1 MRSVIIASPVATQS
15 GYGHHAR
22 EVIANL
28 IEQRG
33 KEWDIKLLSLPWGH
47 TPFTYPIP
55 QDWNQRIIP
64 LPLTSQPDIW
74 VQITVP
80 NEFQAV
86 GKYNIGV
93 TAGTEGDICPEKWIE
108 NLNTM
113 QLVIVP
119 SEFTKQV
126 FINTSQKHNK
136 PITTRIEVIPEY
148 FDETIYTNN
157 VQSQLEILEQ
167 IPETFAFLSVGHW
180 LQGQI
185 GEDRKNISGLLHC
198 FFNTYKN
205 QKDAPALILKSS
217 GATYSVMD
225 RMEIENKITQI
236 QDMFGNVKLPN
247 VYLLHGDLADEE
259 MNMLYNHPK
268 VKAMISFTKAEGFGR
283 PLLEFSTTSKPIIA
297 PHYSGQADFLK
308 KDFIC
313 ALPGGLTDI
322 HGSARN
328 EFLIEGAKWF
338 TPDYG
343 YAGKMMK
350 EVQKNYKKWQELAK
364 RQRYFVNSTFTKI
377 AVASI
382 YETVLNTI
390 DNALSAV
397 PKHVAL
403 NLPKLNKTQEAP
415 KLTLPKLK
423 KIEA

>member
-22 EVIANL
+22 EIIANF
-28 IEQRG
+28 IEQRSS
-33 KEWDIKLLSLPWGH
+33 EWDIKLVSLPWGH

-55 QDWNQRIIP
+55 LDWNQRIIQ
-64 LPLTSQPDIW
+64 LPLTAQPDIW

-93 TAGTEGDICPEKWIE
+93 TAGTEGDICPEAWID
-108 NLNTM
+108 NLNAM

-148 FDETIYTNN
+148 FDDQIYNNKVNGQLTI
-157 VQSQLEILEQ
+157 LDQ
-167 IPETFAFLSVGHW
+167 IAEPFAFLSVGHW
-180 LQGQI
+180 LQGQV
-185 GEDRKNISGLLHC
+185 GEDRKNISGLIHC

-205 QKDAPALILKSS
+205 QKDAPALVLKTS

-225 RMEIENKITQI
+225 RMEIESKINQI
-236 QDMFGNVKLPN
+236 RDMFGNEKLPN
-247 VYLLHGDLADEE
+247 VYLLHGDLTDEE
-259 MNMLYNHPK
+259 MNLLYNHPK
-268 VKAMISFTKAEGFGR
+268 VKAMVSFTKAEGFGR
-283 PLLEFSTTSKPIIA
+283 PLLEFSTTGKPIIA

-313 ALPGGLTDI
+313 ALPGGMTDI
-322 HGSARN
+322 DGSAQN
-328 EFLIEGAKWF
+328 DFLINGAKWF
-338 TPDYG
+338 TPDYS
-343 YAGKMMK
+343 YAGKMFK

-364 RQRYFVNSTFTKI
+364 RQRYFVNSTFTKT
-377 AVASI
+377 AVATT
-382 YETVLNTI
+382 YEKVLNAVTEQ
-390 DNALSAV
+390 LQSV
-397 PKHVAL
+397 PKHVEL
-403 NLPKLNKTQEAP
+403 NLPKL
-415 KLTLPKLK
+415 KLPTLK
-423 KIEA
+423 KVEA